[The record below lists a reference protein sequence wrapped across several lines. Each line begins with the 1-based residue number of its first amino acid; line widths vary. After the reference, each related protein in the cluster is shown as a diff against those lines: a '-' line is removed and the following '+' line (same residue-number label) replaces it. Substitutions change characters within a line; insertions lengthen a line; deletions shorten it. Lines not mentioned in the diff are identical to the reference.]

1 LNRIDVCLT
10 QNIFNNLVKKGD
22 KFQFTVDVINLGNL
36 INKDWGVQKTLVSQ
50 GTNFLT
56 VVDNKIDKPT
66 FNMNSVSVTLVKDV
80 TRNVSNV
87 STTWSAVLGFRYTF

>member
-1 LNRIDVCLT
+1 MNRIDVCLT